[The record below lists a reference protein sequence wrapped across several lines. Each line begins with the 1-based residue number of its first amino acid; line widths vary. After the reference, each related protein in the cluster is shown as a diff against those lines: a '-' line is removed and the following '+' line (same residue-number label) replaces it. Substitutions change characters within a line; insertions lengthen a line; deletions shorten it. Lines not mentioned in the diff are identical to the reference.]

1 MKNKKVYLILLI
13 TVFSF
18 SLTACIFT
26 KTLEFNT
33 VQNFKIIEQPDYK
46 LKISGLCSWSSYVV
60 KNIKKHTENDTLSI
74 IIEITPLH
82 KRDASGSFDCV
93 LRIPD
98 DITSITFG
106 KRRREIWNKASP
118 FHTGKLKIG
127 MEIPSGTVLIM
138 NESQFT
144 EQRFEFKTDGKG
156 IIRHYTIEYC
166 KKSDKFP
173 DGIIYSESG
182 NPENFIYS
190 SETGRIF
197 TINDSNRILVYVPS
211 GDKYFLYDDS
221 KVYFRTPVYGR
232 KVVSAWE
239 INNKTRFIFFYDGT
253 YLDKSFFDEENKALS
268 AYIED
273 SGIIRLKSPFL
284 PSPQYF
290 LQDGNRLFSG
300 FSYLYK

>member
-1 MKNKKVYLILLI
+1 MKKAHSILLT

-33 VQNFKIIEQPDYK
+33 VQNFKIIEQPDDK
-46 LKISGLCSWSSYVV
+46 LKISGLCSWSSYIV
-60 KNIKKHTENDTLSI
+60 KNIKKHKENDTLSI
-74 IIEITPLH
+74 IIEITPFH
-82 KRDASGSFDCV
+82 KRDASGSFDYV

-127 MEIPSGTVLIM
+127 MEIPSDTVLIM

-144 EQRFEFKTDGKG
+144 EQRFEFKTGGKG
-156 IIRHYTIEYC
+156 IIRYYAIEYC
-166 KKSDKFP
+166 KKSDSFP
-173 DGIIYSESG
+173 EGIIYSEFRE
-182 NPENFIYS
+182 PENFIYI

-197 TINDSNRILVYVPS
+197 TISDSNRILVYVPS
-211 GDKYFLYDDS
+211 GDEYFLYDDS
-221 KVYFRTPVYGR
+221 KVYFRTPIYGR

-239 INNKTRFIFFYDGT
+239 MNNKTRFIFFNDGT
-253 YLDKSFFDEENKALS
+253 CLDKNFSDEENKTLS
-268 AYIED
+268 AYTED
-273 SGIIRLKSPFL
+273 SGIIRLAFPLL

-300 FSYLYK
+300 FSYLYIKK